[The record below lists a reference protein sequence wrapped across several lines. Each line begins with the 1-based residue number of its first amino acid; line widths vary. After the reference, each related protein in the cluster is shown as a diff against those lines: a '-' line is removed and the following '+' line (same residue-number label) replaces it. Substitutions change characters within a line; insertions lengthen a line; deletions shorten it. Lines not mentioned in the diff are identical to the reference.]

1 MARGFRTIDSRPLV
15 FNLLRFGCGVYGVYV
30 VAAAHRA
37 NLGVDTYIRES
48 VVAVLLGWL
57 LAGEALTLRLVMAT
71 IAILGAIVLI
81 RKGDQQNGK
90 HAYADQ
96 SD

>member
-48 VVAVLLGWL
+48 RCGGAAGMVACGGSAYV
-57 LAGEALTLRLVMAT
+57 AARD
-71 IAILGAIVLI
+71 
-81 RKGDQQNGK
+81 GDHRDSGRNCLDSK
-90 HAYADQ
+90 R
-96 SD
+96 

>member
-1 MARGFRTIDSRPLV
+1 MHAVSARSILG
-15 FNLLRFGCGVYGVYV
+15 LLYLIFFGSV
-30 VAAAHRA
+30 VAFTAYTWLLQHIAPTLVSTHTFV
-37 NLGVDTYIRES
+37 NP